1 MPQTFVVDQRAT
13 FQAVAFLSAEP
24 KIAFG
29 TRDKQET
36 SADGTPKW
44 TVELVAGF
52 LQFGKV
58 TSEVIKVSVTSH
70 RNPGEGLG
78 MYTPV
83 HLINFVVGVNPP
95 EKRVGQNGQEKIVG
109 GTAWYR
115 CDEIR
120 SAVAPAN
127 AKAAG

>member
-13 FQAVAFLSAEP
+13 FEAVAYLSCEP
-24 KIAFG
+24 KIVFG
-29 TRDKQET
+29 TKDRQET

-44 TVELVAGF
+44 SVELVAGF
-52 LQFGKV
+52 RQFGKV
-58 TSEVIKVSVTSH
+58 TSEVIKVSVTSAK
-70 RNPGEGLG
+70 NPGDGLS

-83 HLINFVVGVNPP
+83 NLVNFTVGVNAP
-95 EKRVGQNGQEKIVG
+95 EERTNEKTGQKRIVG

-120 SAVAPAN
+120 SALPAG
-127 AKAAG
+127 K

>member
-1 MPQTFVVDQRAT
+1 MPQTFIVDQRAT
-13 FQAVAFLSAEP
+13 FEAVAFLSAEP
-24 KIAFG
+24 KMAFG
-29 TRDKQET
+29 SRDRQET

-52 LQFGKV
+52 RQFGKV
-58 TSEVIKVSVTSH
+58 TSEVIKVGVTSH
-70 RNPGEGLG
+70 KNPGEGLT

-83 HLINFVVGVNPP
+83 HLVNFTVGVNPP
-95 EKRVGQNGQEKIVG
+95 EERTNDKTGQKRIVG

-120 SAVAPAN
+120 SALAPAP
-127 AKAAG
+127 KS

>member
-1 MPQTFVVDQRAT
+1 MPQTFVVDQAAT

-52 LQFGKV
+52 RQFGKV

-70 RNPGEGLG
+70 KNPGEGLG

-83 HLINFVVGVNPP
+83 NLVNFMVGVNPP
-95 EKRVGQNGQEKIVG
+95 EERTNDKGVKRIVG

-120 SAVAPAN
+120 PAMQPAPA
-127 AKAAG
+127 KS